1 MFQIGNVKK
10 KENLIFNSPC
20 QTWAEVLNSV
30 DLTAA
35 TDKKFTNANLLHSK
49 PEICSHI
56 WNWKSWLEF
65 LKWWEEF
72 IAFKTEKPKNE
83 NKNPCCEK
91 SWFEFLEWW
100 EEFLLAHHRSRWI
113 GPTPPWGI
121 SKMIDPCKHMY
132 GFNEF
137 VLGHSQIYSR

>member
-72 IAFKTEKPKNE
+72 IAFKTE
-83 NKNPCCEK
+83 
-91 SWFEFLEWW
+91 
-100 EEFLLAHHRSRWI
+100 I
-113 GPTPPWGI
+113 
-121 SKMIDPCKHMY
+121 CKHMKIEILAVRNLGLNFNSDEKNSY
-132 GFNEF
+132 SRIIDPDELVPLLPEEYQKWSILGFNEF
-137 VLGHSQIYSR
+137 VLGHGQIYSR

>member
-1 MFQIGNVKK
+1 MPIYCIQNQKFAHIYGTGN
-10 KENLIFNSPC
+10 PG
-20 QTWAEVLNSV
+20 LNFLS
-30 DLTAA
+30 DE
-35 TDKKFTNANLLHSK
+35 KSLLLS
-49 PEICSHI
+49 
-56 WNWKSWLEF
+56 
-65 LKWWEEF
+65 
-72 IAFKTEKPKNE
+72 KPKNE
-83 NKNPCCEK
+83 NKNPCSEK

-137 VLGHSQIYSR
+137 VLGHGQIYSR